1 MKKLCLIFLFLFL
14 NSGSQISA
22 ETVTVINDQGQTA
35 DTSSSSLILEN
46 SSSLELDRPLPVGE
60 AFELSAVLN
69 DANSITVRWNI
80 KKNYYLY
87 KDKISFAVEEASIR
101 NVTYPMATIK
111 NDEFFGEV
119 SVYSSP
125 LEVQIELES
134 MLKPYV
140 ILTVEHQGCWE
151 GGVCYPPQVDRLK
164 VSSKSTERIPISF
177 RDTATDSEKIT
188 SEKFQQ
194 GGFALFLAAFL
205 AGLAL
210 SWTPCVYPMV
220 PILSG
225 IIIGQKETPSNLNAI
240 LMTITFVFSM
250 SLAYALIGASAGYF
264 GAGINLQAIMQ
275 TPWVLFVFSLIFIT
289 LALSMFGFYDI
300 QLPSKIQT
308 KLTNL
313 SNAQSGG
320 SFVGVSIMGFL
331 SALIVG
337 PCVTPFLAT
346 ALSYVIAGGSAAK
359 GGASLFAMGLGM
371 GVPLII
377 ICGWG
382 VNALPKAGP
391 WMENVKRV
399 FGFAMIAVAL
409 YLLDRIFYPL
419 LSLILW
425 ALLFSIAPIM
435 LGAFKNLNKSM
446 TPLNILFKLF
456 SLAFL
461 VYGLML
467 WILVSKGSGNIQQPL
482 DSLIYGDKIDASNNV
497 KFQIIENEERFNNLI
512 LSTDGN
518 NKVLI
523 VKFYAEWCIACN
535 KLERVVF
542 KDTLVNE
549 ALRDSLTYT
558 VDVTNNN
565 AFSQSILSR
574 FSLVGPPAILFFK
587 NGQELRAQRIIGEVN
602 ATELTKH
609 INDIDSI

>member
-1 MKKLCLIFLFLFL
+1 
-14 NSGSQISA
+14 
-22 ETVTVINDQGQTA
+22 
-35 DTSSSSLILEN
+35 
-46 SSSLELDRPLPVGE
+46 
-60 AFELSAVLN
+60 
-69 DANSITVRWNI
+69 
-80 KKNYYLY
+80 
-87 KDKISFAVEEASIR
+87 
-101 NVTYPMATIK
+101 
-111 NDEFFGEV
+111 
-119 SVYSSP
+119 
-125 LEVQIELES
+125 
-134 MLKPYV
+134 
-140 ILTVEHQGCWE
+140 
-151 GGVCYPPQVDRLK
+151 
-164 VSSKSTERIPISF
+164 
-177 RDTATDSEKIT
+177 
-188 SEKFQQ
+188 
-194 GGFALFLAAFL
+194 
-205 AGLAL
+205 
-210 SWTPCVYPMV
+210 
-220 PILSG
+220 
-225 IIIGQKETPSNLNAI
+225 
-240 LMTITFVFSM
+240 
-250 SLAYALIGASAGYF
+250 
-264 GAGINLQAIMQ
+264 
-275 TPWVLFVFSLIFIT
+275 
-289 LALSMFGFYDI
+289 
-300 QLPSKIQT
+300 
-308 KLTNL
+308 
-313 SNAQSGG
+313 
-320 SFVGVSIMGFL
+320 MGFL

-467 WILVSKGSGNIQQPL
+467 WVLVSKGSGNIQQPL
-482 DSLIYGDKIDASNNV
+482 DSLIYGDKIDASNSV

-565 AFSQSILSR
+565 TFSQSILSR
-574 FSLVGPPAILFFK
+574 LSLVGPPAILFFK